1 MAGHE
6 AKEWETHM
14 PKSNSGEDKEE
25 VPDAVSQ
32 WVDAL
37 PKGIQIQ
44 INKNM
49 EILAKLS
56 YIYNFW
62 IQAQVRFFGCKHNCN
77 KN

>member
-1 MAGHE
+1 M
-6 AKEWETHM
+6 
-14 PKSNSGEDKEE
+14 
-25 VPDAVSQ
+25 
-32 WVDAL
+32 DAL

-44 INKNM
+44 INKNV